1 MKIYIAGSITNNC
14 DYALDFRRIE
24 KILLDQG
31 HTPLNPVKHLG
42 FEYKEYI
49 DMGLNELMHCDA
61 ILLLD
66 NWETSIGAR
75 LEKHYAETVG
85 MDVLH
90 ESEVKKIREG
100 RTCTIK

>member
-14 DYALDFRRIE
+14 DYALDFKRVE
-24 KILLDQG
+24 EILMEQG

-61 ILLLD
+61 ILLLND
-66 NWETSIGAR
+66 WETSTGAR

-85 MDVLH
+85 MDIFY
-90 ESEVKKIREG
+90 ESERSEG
-100 RTCTIK
+100 H

>member
-14 DYALDFRRIE
+14 NYVLDFKRIE
-24 KILLDQG
+24 KILLEQG
-31 HTPLNPVKHLG
+31 HTPLNPAKHLG

-61 ILLLD
+61 ILLL
-66 NWETSIGAR
+66 NGWETSTGAK

-85 MDVLH
+85 MDILF
-90 ESEVKKIREG
+90 ESNMMKGEK
-100 RTCTIK
+100 

>member
-14 DYALDFRRIE
+14 DYVLDFRRIE
-24 KILLDQG
+24 KILMEQG

-49 DMGLNELMHCDA
+49 DMGLNELMRCDA

-66 NWETSIGAR
+66 NWESSIGAR

-85 MDVLH
+85 MDILF
-90 ESEVKKIREG
+90 ESNI
-100 RTCTIK
+100 